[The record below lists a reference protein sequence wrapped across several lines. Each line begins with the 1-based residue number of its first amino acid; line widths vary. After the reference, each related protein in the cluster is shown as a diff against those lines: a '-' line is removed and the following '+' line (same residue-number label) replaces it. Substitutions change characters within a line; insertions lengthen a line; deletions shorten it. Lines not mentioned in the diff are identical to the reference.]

1 VVNSKKTMYKL
12 KPLLFLFAVIIFTAC
27 KKEKDIQAP
36 PPPPP
41 PVTPTVTLADLHKD
55 TALLYARD
63 IFLWYNQIPTT
74 FDARSYA
81 DPDKIMRALR
91 QYSSESGF
99 SQPVDRWSFGV
110 DRQTWD
116 NVSSGIS
123 GDFGISVF
131 FYNDNDL
138 RVKLVEKASPAGQAG
153 IKRGWRITKINGS
166 TNIAPSNA
174 NVIVNAVWY
183 SNSTNFT
190 FQKPDGSSV
199 DLTLTAK
206 QCQENPIFVDTIY
219 TRGND
224 KIGYMVF
231 NSFLGDTTAIYNDF
245 QRVFSKFSQ
254 AGVTEVA
261 VDLRYNGGGYVS
273 VQDKLAN
280 YLVNSSANG
289 NVMMKQEFNNKYSRY
304 NSTTNFQ
311 KLGNLNLNRIFFI
324 VSSGSASASELLIN
338 NLKPYMNVML
348 VGPSKTY
355 GKPVGYFPIEIGN
368 WYILP
373 VSFRSVNKNNE
384 GSYFNGF
391 ALNHTSMDGLDK
403 DWGDENEA
411 SLASILNYISTGA
424 FRSQAAGS
432 QSQSFQEKPEVKAV
446 NKKLDEIDFKGMI
459 DKRQLLK

>member
-1 VVNSKKTMYKL
+1 
-12 KPLLFLFAVIIFTAC
+12 
-27 KKEKDIQAP
+27 
-36 PPPPP
+36 
-41 PVTPTVTLADLHKD
+41 
-55 TALLYARD
+55 
-63 IFLWYNQIPTT
+63 
-74 FDARSYA
+74 
-81 DPDKIMRALR
+81 
-91 QYSSESGF
+91 
-99 SQPVDRWSFGV
+99 V

-206 QCQENPIFVDTIY
+206 QYQENPIFVDTIY

-324 VSSGSASASELLIN
+324 VSSSSASASELLIN

-391 ALNHTSMDGLDK
+391 ALSHTSMDGLDK